1 MQRTVTT
8 TLLLLCWLLLPP
20 IVWGQEDNT
29 LLMPTSTSGNN
40 EHKVGDTPLIL
51 YDSGGADG
59 NAQANKAG
67 KIVFM
72 PEQAGKCIEIEIQEL
87 ALANQDELYIL
98 ESSAYFTQYGSPKE
112 RDIIKK
118 FTKADRPTLPLK
130 LRSSGKS
137 GQITIGSKTKANP
150 GAGFKIIVRTVDQPA
165 IKVASVLEDKSAS
178 HDPYIG
184 E

>member
-29 LLMPTSTSGNN
+29 LLMPTSTWGNN

-51 YDSGGADG
+51 YDSGGAEG
-59 NAQANKAG
+59 NAQANKGG
-67 KIVFM
+67 KIVFT

-118 FTKADRPTLPLK
+118 FT
-130 LRSSGKS
+130 
-137 GQITIGSKTKANP
+137 
-150 GAGFKIIVRTVDQPA
+150 
-165 IKVASVLEDKSAS
+165 
-178 HDPYIG
+178 
-184 E
+184 

>member
-29 LLMPTSTSGNN
+29 LLMPTSIYGNN

-59 NAQANKAG
+59 NAQANKGG
-67 KIVFM
+67 KIVFT

-98 ESSAYFTQYGSPKE
+98 EGYVDYSPY
-112 RDIIKK
+112 
-118 FTKADRPTLPLK
+118 
-130 LRSSGKS
+130 
-137 GQITIGSKTKANP
+137 
-150 GAGFKIIVRTVDQPA
+150 RTPN
-165 IKVASVLEDKSAS
+165 
-178 HDPYIG
+178 
-184 E
+184 